1 MTFKKTLVA
10 ASLAALSM
18 AAVAQTN
25 DAGKDEKELASTSD
39 FAATANVM
47 LASSYRFRGI
57 DQTFNQPAIQG
68 GFDITMPYGF
78 YVGNW
83 NSNVNGTSAVLG
95 GGNIEMD
102 VYGGW
107 KYAFTED
114 WGLDTGLINYFYPG
128 SRMGSIDSSYS
139 TTGDVATYGAKGG
152 NVYNLE
158 YYIGA
163 NWKTVSLKQ
172 YVALTDYFNNKGVNN
187 ASTSG
192 SGYTDL
198 TATYDLGGLHDSL
211 ATWGVVGHAGYFY
224 MNKYSQANYAD
235 WKLGITKDIGAGWT
249 ASASYIQASTNG
261 SCAAGGVQF
270 YCQSK
275 YGTWNS
281 AADGGN
287 PVGTSQNGGH
297 ATAVVTIGRT
307 F

>member
-1 MTFKKTLVA
+1 MKLKKTLLA
-10 ASLAALSM
+10 ASLAAMSM
-18 AAVAQTN
+18 AAFAQSN
-25 DAGKDEKELASTSD
+25 DASKDEVESAPSTD
-39 FAATANVM
+39 WAATANVM

-68 GFDITMPYGF
+68 GFDISMPYGF

-83 NSNVNGTSAVLG
+83 NSNVNGTAAGLG

-107 KYAFTED
+107 KYAFNED

-128 SRMGSIDSSYS
+128 SRMGAVDSSFE
-139 TTGDVATYGAKGG
+139 TTGNTAAAGFKSG

-172 YVALTDYFNNKGVNN
+172 YVALTDYFNAKGVNN

-192 SGYTDL
+192 SGYTDIS
-198 TATYDLGGLHDSL
+198 ATYDLGGLNDSL
-211 ATWGVVGHAGYFY
+211 AGWGLIGHAGYFY
-224 MNKYSQANYAD
+224 MANYSQANYAD
-235 WKLGITKDIGAGWT
+235 WKVGISKDIGAGWVAT
-249 ASASYIQASTNG
+249 ASYIQASTNG
-261 SCAAGGVQF
+261 SCSPGSVQF

-287 PVGTSQNGGH
+287 PIGTSQNGGH

>member
-1 MTFKKTLVA
+1 MTFKKTFLA

-18 AAVAQTN
+18 AAVAQVTG
-25 DAGKDEKELASTSD
+25 DAAQDSADAPASTD
-39 FAATANVM
+39 WAMTANVN
-47 LASSYRFRGI
+47 LASSYRFRGV

-68 GFDITMPYGF
+68 GFDLTMPYGF

-83 NSNVNGTSAVLG
+83 NSNVNGSSSALG

-102 VYGGW
+102 LYGGW

-114 WGLDTGLINYFYPG
+114 VGLDTGLMNYFYPG
-128 SRMGSIDSSYS
+128 SK
-139 TTGDVATYGAKGG
+139 TTQTEFVPGAAATYGNKSGM
-152 NVYNLE
+152 VYNLE

-172 YVALTDYFNNKGVNN
+172 FFALTDYFNVQGVNG
-187 ASTSG
+187 ASTAG

-198 TATYDLGGLHDSL
+198 RATYDLGDVAPALGGFGLL
-211 ATWGVVGHAGYFY
+211 GHVGYFY

-235 WKLGITKDIGAGWT
+235 WELGVTKDFGTGWN
-249 ASASYIQASTNG
+249 AKVSYIQAATQGNCG
-261 SCAAGGVQF
+261 ANNVQF

-275 YGTWNS
+275 NGTFNS
-281 AADGGN
+281 AADGGT
-287 PVGTSQNGGH
+287 PASSSQNGGH
-297 ATAVVTIGRT
+297 ATYMITVGRT

>member
-1 MTFKKTLVA
+1 MTFKKTLLA

-25 DAGKDEKELASTSD
+25 DASKDETEAAVSSD

-47 LASSYRFRGI
+47 IASSYRFRGI

-83 NSNVNGTSAVLG
+83 NSNVNGYSAVLG

-107 KYAFTED
+107 KYAFNED
-114 WGLDTGLINYFYPG
+114 VGLDTGIINYFYPG
-128 SRMGSIDSSYS
+128 STMSAFNSSYS
-139 TTGDVATYGAKGG
+139 NTDGVATYGAKGG

-158 YYIGA
+158 YYIGG
-163 NWKTVSLKQ
+163 NWKTVNLKQ

-198 TATYDLGGLHDSL
+198 TATQDLGFISDSL
-211 ATWGVVGHAGYFY
+211 STWGVVGHVGYFY
-224 MNKYSQANYAD
+224 MANYSQANYAD
-235 WKLGITKDIGAGWT
+235 WKLGITKDIGSGWT

-261 SCAAGGVQF
+261 NCAAGSIQF
-270 YCQSK
+270 YCQTK
-275 YGTWNS
+275 S
-281 AADGGN
+281 AGSS
-287 PVGTSQNGGH
+287 TTQNGGH

>member
-83 NSNVNGTSAVLG
+83 NSNVNGTAAGLG

-114 WGLDTGLINYFYPG
+114 LGLDTGVINYFYPG
-128 SRMGSIDSSYS
+128 SNMVAFDS
-139 TTGDVATYGAKGG
+139 ATATQPAAGFKGG

-172 YVALTDYFNNKGVNN
+172 YVALTDYFNVKGVNN

-198 TATYDLGGLHDSL
+198 TATYDLGGFNDAL
-211 ATWGVVGHAGYFY
+211 AGWGVVGHAGYFY

-235 WKLGITKDIGAGWT
+235 WKLGVTKDIGAGWT
-249 ASASYIQASTNG
+249 ASASYIQASTSG

-275 YGTWNS
+275 YGNFTG
-281 AADGGN
+281 DGGA
-287 PVGTSQNGGH
+287 PVGASQNGGH

>member
-1 MTFKKTLVA
+1 MKFKKTLLA

-18 AAVAQTN
+18 GALAQSN
-25 DAGKDEKELASTSD
+25 DASKDEVELAVSTD
-39 FAATANVM
+39 WAATANVM

-83 NSNVNGTSAVLG
+83 NSNVNGYSAVVG
-95 GGNIEMD
+95 GGNIESD

-107 KYAFTED
+107 KYAFSED

-128 SRMGSIDSSYS
+128 STASASNSSYS
-139 TTGDVATYGAKGG
+139 NTDGLMTYGTKGG

-163 NWKTVSLKQ
+163 NWKSVSLKQ

-187 ASTSG
+187 SSTAG

-198 TATYDLGGLHDSL
+198 SATYDLGEMSNALAGWGLI
-211 ATWGVVGHAGYFY
+211 GHVGYFY
-224 MNKYSQANYAD
+224 MANYSQANYAD
-235 WKLGITKDIGAGWT
+235 WKLGISKDIGAGWT
-249 ASASYIQASTNG
+249 ATASYIQAATNG
-261 SCAAGGVQF
+261 NCAEGNIQF
-270 YCQSK
+270 YCQTKSS
-275 YGTWNS
+275 GSPT
-281 AADGGN
+281 
-287 PVGTSQNGGH
+287 TQNGGH
-297 ATAVVTIGRT
+297 ATAVVTIGRS

>member
-1 MTFKKTLVA
+1 MKFKKTLLA

-18 AAVAQTN
+18 GALAQSN
-25 DAGKDEKELASTSD
+25 DASKDEVETAASTD
-39 FAATANVM
+39 WAATANVM

-68 GFDITMPYGF
+68 GFDLSMPYGF
-78 YVGNW
+78 YLGNW
-83 NSNVNGTSAVLG
+83 NSNVNGTSSALG

-102 VYGGW
+102 LYGGW
-107 KYAFTED
+107 KYAFNED
-114 WGLDTGLINYFYPG
+114 WGLDTGVINYFYPG
-128 SRMGSIDSSYS
+128 SRAGSVDSSFETTGYS
-139 TTGDVATYGAKGG
+139 TYGVKGG

-172 YVALTDYFNNKGVNN
+172 YVALTDYFNVKGVNN
-187 ASTSG
+187 SSTSG

-198 TATYDLGGLHDSL
+198 SATYDLGEMSNSL
-211 ATWGVVGHAGYFY
+211 AGWGLIGHVGYFY
-224 MNKYSQANYAD
+224 MANYSQANYAD
-235 WKLGITKDIGAGWT
+235 WKLGISKDIGAGWT
-249 ASASYIQASTNG
+249 ATASYIQAATNG
-261 SCAAGGVQF
+261 NCAPGSVQF

-275 YGTWNS
+275 YGTF
-281 AADGGN
+281 DGTDGS
-287 PVGTSQNGGH
+287 PIGASQNGGH